1 MRRSSRSLLVLAAA
15 ALLTWAS
22 AHTAAAEAYPVDYNF
37 FAGIAPEL
45 TNPGGSLPGAND
57 PDCVPSAEHPNPVV
71 LLHGTGGGAQTNWG
85 VYAPLLA
92 NEGYCVYSLTYGS
105 YGLPWPVSAIGGM
118 RPIEQSGLEV
128 SAFVDDV
135 LARTGAAKVDFIA
148 HSQGNIVGNYYI
160 KRLGGAAKVD
170 KLVGIA
176 PPWLGTNAFGA
187 GDIAAYSR
195 ALGAGPAFDAVSSSL
210 CQACGQMFSGSPFM
224 TALNA
229 DGVYSPQVTYTNI
242 VTSIDELI
250 IPYTSGLVPGPNATS
265 IVVQDGCAQDYS
277 EHMAIA
283 GSPRAA
289 GHALNALDPA
299 RRAPVPC
306 EFVPPFTG

>member
-15 ALLTWAS
+15 ALLAWGNSGTAS
-22 AHTAAAEAYPVDYNF
+22 AEYPVDYNF
-37 FAGIAPEL
+37 FAGIPPEL
-45 TNPGGSLPGAND
+45 TNPGGTLPGGND
-57 PDCVPSAEHPNPVV
+57 PGCVPSAEHPNPVV

-85 VYAPLLA
+85 AYVPLLA
-92 NEGYCVYSLTYGS
+92 NEGYCVFSLTYGA

-118 RPIEQSGLEV
+118 RPIEQSAAEV
-128 SAFVDDV
+128 SAFVDRV
-135 LARTGAAKVDFIA
+135 LASTGAARVDFVA
-148 HSQGNIVGNYYI
+148 HSQGNVVGNYYI

-176 PPWLGTNAFGA
+176 PPWLGTNALGIA
-187 GDIAAYSR
+187 DIAAYSR
-195 ALGAGPAFDAVSSSL
+195 ALGAGPAFDAVATSL
-210 CQACGQMFSGSPFM
+210 CQACGQMMAGADFLA
-224 TALNA
+224 ALNA

-242 VTSIDELI
+242 VSSLEEVVV
-250 IPYTSGLVPGPNATS
+250 PYTSGVVPGPNATS

-289 GHALNALDPA
+289 GHVLNALDPA
-299 RRAPVPC
+299 RQAPVPC

>member
-1 MRRSSRSLLVLAAA
+1 MRSKSMLVLAVAM
-15 ALLTWAS
+15 LLGLVGAGG
-22 AHTAAAEAYPVDYNF
+22 AAAEPYPVDYNF

-45 TNPGGSLPGAND
+45 TNPGGALPGAND
-57 PDCVPSAEHPNPVV
+57 PNCVPTPEHPNPVV

-92 NEGYCVYSLTYGS
+92 NEDYCVFTLTYGA
-105 YGLPWPVSAIGGM
+105 YALPWPVSAIGGM
-118 RPIEQSGLEV
+118 RPIEQSAAEV

-135 LARTGAAKVDFIA
+135 LARTGAERVDLIA
-148 HSQGNIVGNYYI
+148 HSQGNIVGNYYL
-160 KRLGGAAKVD
+160 KRLGGGDRVAR
-170 KLVGIA
+170 LVGIA

-187 GDIAAYSR
+187 GDIAHFSR
-195 ALGAGPAFDAVSSSL
+195 ALGAGPVFDAATGSL
-210 CQACGQMFSGSPFM
+210 CQACAQMFTGSPFM

-229 DGVYSPQVTYTNI
+229 DGVYDPRVTYTNI
-242 VTSIDELI
+242 VTVLDELVV
-250 IPYTSGLVPGPNATS
+250 PYTSGLAPGPNATS
-265 IVVQDGCAQDYS
+265 VVVQDGCAQDYS

-289 GHALNALDPA
+289 AYVLNALDPA
-299 RRAPVPC
+299 GQAPVPC

>member
-15 ALLTWAS
+15 ALLTWAT
-22 AHTAAAEAYPVDYNF
+22 AGTAAAEYPVDYNF

-45 TNPGGSLPGAND
+45 TNPGGSLPGADD
-57 PDCVPSAEHPNPVV
+57 PGCVPAAEHPNPVV

-92 NEGYCVYSLTYGS
+92 NEGYCVYALTYGA
-105 YGLPWPVSAIGGM
+105 YALPWPVSAIGGM
-118 RPIEQSGLEV
+118 RPIEQSAAEV
-128 SAFVDDV
+128 SAFVDRV
-135 LARTGAAKVDFIA
+135 LARTGAARVDFVA

-176 PPWLGTNAFGA
+176 PPWLGTNALGA

-195 ALGAGPAFDAVSSSL
+195 ALGAGPAFDAVATSL
-210 CQACGQMFSGSPFM
+210 CQACGQMLTGDDFVN
-224 TALNA
+224 ALNA

-242 VTSIDELI
+242 VSSIDELVV
-250 IPYTSGLVPGPNATS
+250 PHTSGLVPGPNATS

-289 GHALNALDPA
+289 GHVLNALDPA
-299 RRAPVPC
+299 RQAPVPC

>member
-1 MRRSSRSLLVLAAA
+1 MRRCSLLVLAAA
-15 ALLTWAS
+15 LFACLPATAS
-22 AHTAAAEAYPVDYNF
+22 AQPLPVDYNF

-57 PDCVPSAEHPNPVV
+57 PACVPSPEHPDPVV
-71 LLHGTGGGAQTNWG
+71 LLHGTGGGGQTNWG

-92 NEGYCVYSLTYGS
+92 NEGYCVFSLTYGA
-105 YGLPWPVSAIGGM
+105 YGLPWPISAIGGM
-118 RPIEQSGLEV
+118 RPIEQSAAEV
-128 SAFVDDV
+128 SAFVDGV
-135 LARTGAAKVDFIA
+135 LARTGAARVDLVA

-160 KRLGGAAKVD
+160 KRLGGGNKVG

-176 PPWLGTNAFGA
+176 PPWLGTNVLAA
-187 GDIAAYSR
+187 GDIAHFSR

-210 CQACGQMFSGSPFM
+210 CQACGQMLTGAAFLE
-224 TALNA
+224 ALNA
-229 DGVYSPQVTYTNI
+229 DGVYDPRVTYTNI
-242 VTSIDELI
+242 VAGLDEI
-250 IPYTSGLVPGPNATS
+250 VVPHTSGLVPGPNATS

-277 EHMAIA
+277 EHLAIA

-289 GHALNALDPA
+289 GHVLNALDPA
-299 RRAPVPC
+299 RQAAVPC

>member
-15 ALLTWAS
+15 ALLSWAGP
-22 AHTAAAEAYPVDYNF
+22 AAAAPHPVDYNF

-45 TNPGGSLPGAND
+45 IEPGGALPGADD
-57 PDCVPSAEHPNPVV
+57 PYCVPSPEHPDPVV

-92 NEGYCVYSLTYGS
+92 NEGYCVFALTYGA

-118 RPIEQSGLEV
+118 RPIEQSAAEV
-128 SAFVDDV
+128 SAFIDGV
-135 LARTGAAKVDFIA
+135 LARTGAQRVDLLA

-160 KRLGGAAKVD
+160 KRLGGADKVG

-187 GDIAAYSR
+187 GDIAHFSR
-195 ALGAGPAFDAVSSSL
+195 ALGAGPAFDAVTSSL
-210 CQACGQMFSGSPFM
+210 CQACGQLFSGSPFM
-224 TALNA
+224 AALNA
-229 DGVYSPQVTYTNI
+229 DGVYHPRVTYTNI
-242 VTSIDELI
+242 VSAIDELVV
-250 IPYTSGLVPGPNATS
+250 PHTSGTVAAPNATS
-265 IVVQDGCAQDYS
+265 IVVQDGCAQDFS
-277 EHMAIA
+277 EHLAIA

-289 GHALNALDPA
+289 GHVLNALDPV
-299 RRAPVPC
+299 RQVSVPC

>member
-1 MRRSSRSLLVLAAA
+1 MRRSSLAVLAAA
-15 ALLTWAS
+15 LFACLPATAS
-22 AHTAAAEAYPVDYNF
+22 AQPLPVDYNF
-37 FAGIAPEL
+37 FAGIPPEL
-45 TNPGGSLPGAND
+45 THPGGSLPGSND
-57 PDCVPSAEHPNPVV
+57 PSCVPSAEHPDPVV

-92 NEGYCVYSLTYGS
+92 NEGYCVFSLTYGA
-105 YGLPWPVSAIGGM
+105 YALPWPVSAIGGM
-118 RPIEQSGLEV
+118 RPIEQSAAEV
-128 SAFVDDV
+128 AAFVDGV
-135 LARTGAAKVDFIA
+135 LARTGAERVDLIA
-148 HSQGNIVGNYYI
+148 HSQGNIVGNYYV
-160 KRLGGAAKVD
+160 KRLGGGDKVG

-187 GDIAAYSR
+187 GDIAHFSR

-210 CQACGQMFSGSPFM
+210 CQACGQMFTGSPFM

-229 DGVYSPQVTYTNI
+229 DGVYDPRVTYTN
-242 VTSIDELI
+242 VVSAIDELVV
-250 IPYTSGLVPGPNATS
+250 PHTSGLVPGPNATS
-265 IVVQDGCAQDYS
+265 VVVQDGCAQDYS
-277 EHMAIA
+277 EHLAIA

-289 GHALNALDPA
+289 GHVLNALDPA

>member
-15 ALLTWAS
+15 ALLTWAT
-22 AHTAAAEAYPVDYNF
+22 AGTAAAGYPVDYNF

-45 TNPGGSLPGAND
+45 TNPGGSLPGSND
-57 PDCVPSAEHPNPVV
+57 PGCVPSAEHPNPVV

-92 NEGYCVYSLTYGS
+92 NEGYCVYSLTYGA
-105 YGLPWPVSAIGGM
+105 YALPWPISAIGAM
-118 RPIEQSGLEV
+118 RPIEQSAAEV
-128 SAFVDDV
+128 SAFVDRV
-135 LARTGAAKVDFIA
+135 LARTGAARVDFVA

-176 PPWLGTNAFGA
+176 PPWLGTNALGA

-195 ALGAGPAFDAVSSSL
+195 ALGAGPAFDAVATSL
-210 CQACGQMFSGSPFM
+210 CQACGQMLTGDEFM
-224 TALNA
+224 AALNA
-229 DGVYSPQVTYTNI
+229 DGVYDPQVSYTNI
-242 VTSIDELI
+242 VTTLDELVV
-250 IPYTSGLVPGPNATS
+250 PHTSGLVPAPNATS
-265 IVVQDGCAQDYS
+265 HVVQDGCAQDYS

-289 GHALNALDPA
+289 GHVLNALDPA
-299 RRAPVPC
+299 RQAPVPC